1 MTNSNNSKNIQN
13 LFSAFTEIESFDEI
27 KEFLNDLWSTD
38 ELKEFA
44 NRWNV
49 ANMLSNGISYSQ
61 ITEQTGMSSAT
72 IARISKCLNRE
83 NSGYQ
88 TILNK
93 IK

>member
-1 MTNSNNSKNIQN
+1 MADSNNSKNIQN
-13 LFSAFTEIESFDEI
+13 LFSAFIEVEGLDEI
-27 KEFLNDLWSTD
+27 KEFLNDLCSVD

-49 ANMLSNGISYSQ
+49 AKLLNDKISYTQ
-61 ITEQTGMSSAT
+61 ITEQTGMSSTT

-83 NSGYQ
+83 NSGYK

-93 IK
+93 N

>member
-1 MTNSNNSKNIQN
+1 MIDSNNSKNIQN
-13 LFSAFTEIESFDEI
+13 LLSAFIEVEGLDEI
-27 KEFLNDLWSTD
+27 KEFLNDLCSVD

-44 NRWNV
+44 NRWLV
-49 ANMLSNGISYSQ
+49 AKLLSNKVPYIQ
-61 ITEQTGMSSAT
+61 ITEQTGMSSTT

-83 NSGYQ
+83 NSGYR